1 MQLNVKNKVSL
12 LMVGMLV
19 ILNSG
24 MLKVKN
30 FVIFWKRNEIE
41 RERERESMIERE
53 NDRDILER
61 EGMIERD

>member
-53 NDRDILER
+53 IF
-61 EGMIERD
+61 

>member
-41 RERERESMIERE
+41 RERERERERESMIERE
-53 NDRDILER
+53 IF
-61 EGMIERD
+61 

>member
-41 RERERESMIERE
+41 RERERERKYDRE
-53 NDRDILER
+53 RDILER